1 MKFNT
6 LNEMAY
12 SRQDLIEK
20 CSNLGLK
27 FIEHFKK
34 VYQGGLSDR
43 DFKHHCQE
51 MQSWYDNI
59 KSSVIKTSKHPISNE
74 QLVDW
79 FFTAGSSIEVLFG
92 NDEAGDIYDE
102 LIGELICNKRNNK
115 VVDVL
120 TQLLSDNL

>member
-6 LNEMAY
+6 INEMAY
-12 SRQDLIEK
+12 DRSYIIDK
-20 CSNLGLK
+20 CYSLGIQ
-27 FIEHFKK
+27 FIKHFKK
-34 VYQGGLSDR
+34 VYSLGINDK

-51 MQSWYDNI
+51 MQTWYDIVKNMVL
-59 KSSVIKTSKHPISNE
+59 KSNNKRINNE

-92 NDEAGDIYDE
+92 NDEAGDIYSE
-102 LIGELICNKRNNK
+102 LIAELISNKRNNK

-120 TQLLSDNL
+120 SELLM